1 VTVCRYPTTTE
12 VGDMDRAPRFE
23 VRRNRL
29 TRRYRV
35 VLIGSN
41 GEPLSVSE
49 TLNSVEAVNT
59 NVQAQLDGVPNVKHI
74 QWPSR

>member
-1 VTVCRYPTTTE
+1 M
-12 VGDMDRAPRFE
+12 GRAPRFE

-35 VLIGSN
+35 VLIGTN

-49 TLNSVEAVNT
+49 TLNGVAAVNT
-59 NVQAQLDGVPNVKHI
+59 NVQAQLDALADVKHVD
-74 QWPSR
+74 WR